1 MEEYFVNF
9 YHTDGRTDRRLG
21 LTSRPSHDSSLVTDA
36 YDNYELLFCVRF
48 YFLCFTIYVL
58 TLIVE
63 HKKTEPLV
71 KCSGVDR

>member
-36 YDNYELLFCVRF
+36 YDNYELLF
-48 YFLCFTIYVL
+48 LCKVLFFVLHDLRTYVNRRAQKNRA
-58 TLIVE
+58 TSQV
-63 HKKTEPLV
+63 
-71 KCSGVDR
+71 